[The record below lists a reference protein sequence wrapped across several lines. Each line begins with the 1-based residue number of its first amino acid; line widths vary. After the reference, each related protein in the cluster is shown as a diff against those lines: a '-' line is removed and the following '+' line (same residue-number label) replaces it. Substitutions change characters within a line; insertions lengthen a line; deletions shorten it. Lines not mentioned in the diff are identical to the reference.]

1 MIIKKTDVLIKVEEL
16 FNDFNQDVATLVE
29 KQKETS
35 KSLIALKVQYEMAE
49 KTGAILE
56 GRTAQAREDLVRL
69 RSIIAQAN
77 TAWDTQSDILVE
89 ERLNAVQ
96 DAKLDYFKKG
106 YKEAFE
112 EIKTSRSKKPR
123 PVAEA
128 ILISRA
134 KKSFLK
140 EQQKAPQPKT
150 E

>member
-29 KQKETS
+29 KQKETA

-77 TAWDTQSDILVE
+77 TA
-89 ERLNAVQ
+89 
-96 DAKLDYFKKG
+96 
-106 YKEAFE
+106 
-112 EIKTSRSKKPR
+112 
-123 PVAEA
+123 
-128 ILISRA
+128 
-134 KKSFLK
+134 
-140 EQQKAPQPKT
+140 
-150 E
+150 